1 MSAHRLVS
9 TLLAGISTAG
19 LVVGLYLGVTT
30 AVEVHADGEM
40 LAVRTMATD
49 VGDLLARLEVAL
61 DVADEVEPTVDSAVV
76 DGLVVKVHRAVT
88 ATVVV
93 EDRAGVLGLDAGEFE
108 VTAVLDNMRDALV
121 ASPAG
126 HALDVEA
133 SFEPELG
140 APVGEGAVLEV
151 EVAVP
156 VTVRVDG
163 KEVTLAT
170 FAPDVAGAIADA
182 GVTLGPLDRVD
193 PPPATPIEDADEIT
207 IARVELVEEVIDVV
221 LEHDRV
227 EEPTDELLQGE
238 RRVATEGR
246 DGLRRDT
253 YEVVLV
259 DGAEE
264 SRARIAEVVVEE
276 AVAEVEL
283 LGTRQPPPPTPAPPP
298 STPGGERVVYLTY
311 DDGPNPSYT
320 PPLLDLLAAYNAQ
333 ATFFT
338 LGFEVARY
346 PDIAARVVREG
357 HAIGNHTWSHPQ
369 LTTVSGDVLSRE
381 VLDTQS
387 AIERAT
393 GVTPSCLRP
402 PYGDRNATVNARVA
416 ELGLRMALWDVDP
429 QDWRRPGTDAI
440 VDRVLS
446 RVRPGAVILLHDG
459 RRERGQTVAA
469 TERLLA
475 QLTDQGYQLR
485 ALPGC

>member
-1 MSAHRLVS
+1 MRAS
-9 TLLAGISTAG
+9 TLLRSLLVGVATTG
-19 LVVGLYLGVTT
+19 LGLGLYLGVTT
-30 AVEVHADGEM
+30 AVEVHADGEL
-40 LAVRTMATD
+40 LAVRTTATD

-61 DVADEVEPTVDSAVV
+61 DIADEVEPTVDTEVV
-76 DGLVVKVHRAVT
+76 DGLVVTVQRAVT

-93 EDRAGVLGLDAGEFE
+93 DDRAEVLGLEDAKLE
-108 VTAVLDNMRDALV
+108 VTAVLDTMRDALV
-121 ASPAG
+121 ASQAADALEVEARFDP
-126 HALDVEA
+126 ALD
-133 SFEPELG
+133 
-140 APVGEGAVLEV
+140 APVEDGAVLTV
-151 EVAVP
+151 EVAAP

-163 KEVTLAT
+163 EEVTLAT
-170 FAPDVAGAIADA
+170 FAPDVDGAIADA
-182 GVTLGPLDRVD
+182 GVTLGPLDRID
-193 PPPATPIEDADEIT
+193 PPVATPLDDVDVVT

-264 SRARIAEVVVEE
+264 SRERIVEIVVEE

-283 LGTRQPPPPTPAPPP
+283 LGTRQPPPPPPP
-298 STPGGERVVYLTY
+298 VPDGEQVVYLTY
-311 DDGPNPSYT
+311 DDGPHPTYT
-320 PPLLDLLAAYNAQ
+320 PPLLDLLAAYDAQ

-338 LGFEVARY
+338 LGSEVARY
-346 PDIAARVVREG
+346 PDIAARIVREG
-357 HAIGNHTWSHPQ
+357 HTIGNHTWSHPQ
-369 LTTVSGDVLSRE
+369 LTTVSGDVLTRE

-387 AIERAT
+387 AIQRAT
-393 GVTPSCLRP
+393 GTTPACLRP
-402 PYGDRNATVNARVA
+402 PYGDRNTTVNAQVA
-416 ELGLRMALWDVDP
+416 ELGLRMTLWDVDP

-440 VDRVLS
+440 VDHVLT

-459 RRERGQTVAA
+459 RRDRGQTVAA

-475 QLTDQGYQLR
+475 DLTEQGYQPR